1 MATVARNKNSR
12 QAKTPSCL
20 VTIRRLPLERFKLS
34 TDGRKWR
41 ALARTRRA
49 LLLELATYANPD
61 GTFTRDERNY
71 SPRAKTL
78 EKTWCRSTA
87 YCREDDLRD
96 LGLLSWTR
104 PDHYHPRVYRI
115 HLDVPEQVP
124 DSQEQAADFES
135 KTGPVFA
142 RENSTTT

>member
-1 MATVARNKNSR
+1 MENVARQPKTG

-20 VTIRRLPLERFKLS
+20 VRVRRLPLERFKLQS
-34 TDGRKWR
+34 DGRNWR
-41 ALARTRRA
+41 ASARTRRA

-61 GTFTRDERNY
+61 GTFTRDQRNY

-87 YCREDDLRD
+87 YSREDDLRE

-104 PDHYHPRVYRI
+104 PDHYHPRVYQI
-115 HLDVPEQVP
+115 HIDPPEHLP

-142 RENSTTT
+142 K